1 LERLRRIRY
10 IAGGVRTPSPSRRRR
25 ILATLI
31 AGLALVMTLLAAEA
45 WRRHALYWY
54 DVRRDQAYDFPE
66 GSHRALPVAIGA
78 TETILPA
85 WDGPWDTALLRLRI
99 SARLAG
105 WWFEP
110 CIEIGS
116 GAHADRQCFER
127 GAQGD
132 RYLLLRPETAAS
144 GQPLS
149 LRGQHLDWQ
158 PQAAELLLFDNQDL
172 APGRVL
178 VLAPHPDDAEIA
190 AFGLY
195 SSRESVIVTMT
206 AGNYVDGLYDEL
218 HDDPSVQDALRG
230 EVRSWDSLVV
240 PQWGGV
246 PSERVVNLGYATHSL
261 SRFFAA
267 AHGAADAGGRDAA
280 PAAYRQGAVEA
291 LLGGRAAT
299 ADWASVVADLAA
311 VLAAVRPDLIVTPHP
326 ALDAA
331 PDHQFTTI
339 ALLEALASV
348 EDDRA
353 TLLLYDNHHRLAE
366 YFPFGP
372 ADTWIGP
379 PPWFGGTPFGGVY
392 SVALDES
399 AQLRKLFAL
408 EAMHDLRAPP
418 RRLTGGPAG
427 ILAGRLR
434 EAFALVRRDPVGD
447 YSYFR
452 RAVRPNELFFVYRP
466 DERDALRNPPP

>member
-1 LERLRRIRY
+1 ML
-10 IAGGVRTPSPSRRRR
+10 V
-25 ILATLI
+25 
-31 AGLALVMTLLAAEA
+31 AGLAVLIVLIALAAMEL
-45 WRRHALYWY
+45 RRRQGLYWY
-54 DVRRDQAYDFPE
+54 DVRQDYVYEFRPGGFDARPVEID
-66 GSHRALPVAIGA
+66 GSGFVIAGMPGQ
-78 TETILPA
+78 
-85 WDGPWDTALLRLRI
+85 WDTALLRLHV

-110 CIEIGS
+110 CLVIGS
-116 GAHADRQCFER
+116 GAREDRQCFER

-132 RYLLLRPETAAS
+132 RYLLLRPGAAAS
-144 GQPLS
+144 GQPLQ
-149 LRGQHLDWQ
+149 LRGEHLDWQ
-158 PQAAELLLFDNQDL
+158 PQTAELLLFDNRDL
-172 APGRVL
+172 GQGRVL

-230 EVRSWDSLVV
+230 KVRSWDSLVV

-246 PSERVVNLGYATHSL
+246 PPERVVNLGYETHSL
-261 SRFFAA
+261 PRFFAA
-267 AHGAADAGGRDAA
+267 AQGAADHGERDPA
-280 PAAYRQGAVEA
+280 PAAYRQGAVDA
-291 LLGGRAAT
+291 LLAGRAAT
-299 ADWASVVADLAA
+299 ADWASVIADLAA
-311 VLAAVRPDLIVTPHP
+311 VLAAVRPELIVTPHP

-339 ALLEALASV
+339 ALLEALKV
-348 EDDRA
+348 VDDDRA
-353 TLLLYDNHHRLAE
+353 ILLLYDNHHRLAE

-372 ADTWIGP
+372 SDTWIGP
-379 PPWFGGTPFGGVY
+379 PPWFGGTTFGGVY

-399 AQLRKLFAL
+399 TQLGKLFAL

-427 ILAGRLR
+427 IFAGRLY
-434 EAFALVRRDPVGD
+434 EAFRLVQRDPVGD

-466 DERDALRNPPP
+466 GQRDALRKPPP